1 MTATTETFVIIV
13 VQDSL
18 GRQSRHR
25 LDEGTSVM
33 LGSGSNCGLNL
44 DDPSV
49 SSIHC
54 VLRLHERAL
63 ILQDWCST
71 AGTYVNG
78 TKIEDEVTV
87 APSSVIK
94 IAHFEIRFENGNE
107 DDYENPPTSSDDPA
121 MPSESQSD
129 EDRTPTVGDNSRDVG
144 VSDEKSAGSSDPYAP
159 ESVVESCVNPSMLE
173 MTQVEPVRL
182 PHPNALPDAAVDPEM
197 VELLRA
203 ELECLRAEVADRDQ
217 QLSELNDLA
226 EADATV
232 AGLPDTPETDSLV
245 GRLED
250 LLDELASSDQRIQ
263 ALEELLRAEQDVVRT
278 QDDEKQEIERWVG
291 DIERRLT
298 AREEEWRAELG
309 VLESRV
315 SQLQKERDEADLRV
329 QNVDNGSD
337 VREEAIRSMRVDLDT
352 AHQKLEDSEKKQREL
367 ESKLEQARQMSSG
380 ESAKEFVDQAIRD
393 ERLALSQERA
403 ALSRERAEFARSVTG
418 TAAGREVGQ
427 KGMNEADA
435 RFNAFRQTLKEL
447 HQKDKES
454 GTHSAAKRTLGQR
467 VAELWKRL
475 DGPTDTD

>member
-18 GRQSRHR
+18 GRRSRHR

-33 LGSGSNCGLNL
+33 LGSGSNCGLKL

-87 APSSVIK
+87 VPSSVIK
-94 IAHFEIRFENGNE
+94 IAHFKIRFENGRE
-107 DDYENPPTSSDDPA
+107 DDYENPPTSSDDP
-121 MPSESQSD
+121 P
-129 EDRTPTVGDNSRDVG
+129 
-144 VSDEKSAGSSDPYAP
+144 
-159 ESVVESCVNPSMLE
+159 MLE

-203 ELECLRAEVADRDQ
+203 ELECLRAELADRDQ
-217 QLSELNDLA
+217 QLSELNDVA

-232 AGLPDTPETDSLV
+232 TGLPDAPETESLV

-250 LLDELASSDQRIQ
+250 LIDELASSDQRIQ
-263 ALEELLRAEQDVVRT
+263 ALEELLRAEQDVIRT
-278 QDDEKQEIERWVG
+278 QDDEKQEVERWVG
-291 DIERRLT
+291 DIEKRLT
-298 AREEEWRAELG
+298 AREEEWRAELE

-337 VREEAIRSMRVDLDT
+337 VREEAIRSMRADLDT
-352 AHQKLEDSEKKQREL
+352 AHQKLENSEKKQREL

-403 ALSRERAEFARSVTG
+403 ALSRELAEFSRSVTG
-418 TAAGREVGQ
+418 TAAGQEVGQ
-427 KGMNEADA
+427 RG
-435 RFNAFRQTLKEL
+435 
-447 HQKDKES
+447 
-454 GTHSAAKRTLGQR
+454 
-467 VAELWKRL
+467 
-475 DGPTDTD
+475 